1 MAKQEMIKLVKGL
14 NEDYLKEHADDI
26 INNTNALLCPFSI
39 DYIRFSQDPELEI
52 IYYLINEKHKNNF
65 QLFGRGNYF
74 MKPGETREE
83 AFARVDL
90 EYCEAT
96 GHWDLFKWEEVPK
109 APFIEECKRI
119 DKEDPYLY

>member
-1 MAKQEMIKLVKGL
+1 MAKQEMIKLTKGL
-14 NEDYLKEHADDI
+14 NRDYLKEHADDI
-26 INNTNALLCPFSI
+26 INNTDVLLNPYCITFLKYSP
-39 DYIRFSQDPELEI
+39 DPELEL
-52 IYYLINEKHKNNF
+52 IYYLINEKHKDNF
-65 QLFGRGNYF
+65 RLFGRGNYF
-74 MKPGETREE
+74 MKPGETRGE
-83 AFARVDL
+83 ALARVDL